1 MTDKGDDVQLLVS
14 RVRIVS
20 QRLETVAEKA
30 AVADVKLLDG
40 LNNRAVN
47 KSVSTLEALCN
58 DVESRLQRL
67 CEMRG
72 AA

>member
-47 KSVSTLEALCN
+47 KSVSTLEGLCN

>member
-1 MTDKGDDVQLLVS
+1 MTDQVDDVQLLVS

-40 LNNRAVN
+40 LNNHAVN
-47 KSVSTLEALCN
+47 KSVSTLEALCT
-58 DVESRLQRL
+58 DVEARLHRL
-67 CEMRG
+67 REIRRAG
-72 AA
+72 

>member
-14 RVRIVS
+14 RVRVVS